1 MAVPETSPP
10 VRVAQNNMH
19 MIAQTLIPGDG
30 IHKSVTG
37 HFRHASTSDIVLA
50 KGTSLALTSA
60 SDHGNL
66 KTQLQQPVHANII
79 DVQVLH
85 GEGPEQ
91 VSNILVTLQRLT
103 TTKARR

>member
-19 MIAQTLIPGDG
+19 MIAQTLLPGDG

-50 KGTSLALTSA
+50 TGTSLALTYVRDDGS
-60 SDHGNL
+60 L
-66 KTQLQQPVHANII
+66 KTQIQQPVHANIL
-79 DVQVLH
+79 DMQV
-85 GEGPEQ
+85 
-91 VSNILVTLQRLT
+91 
-103 TTKARR
+103 